1 MLHGLI
7 HDELAP
13 NIGLEM
19 VKKFAF
25 AAVHLIFFASVMVI
39 AAYWGIR
46 IFTSAPIAAPP
57 PLPPP
62 PLRDPDPMAAARMF
76 GKVDVVQSVATNV
89 QALGVFAAG
98 KDSSAV
104 LVVDGKPAR
113 VFLLGQEVAPG
124 MKLVSVTPEIA
135 VLESS
140 GGGRQEV
147 RLPARPI
154 AQLGGLPAAPNFFR
168 DGNTLTAPSSEGAPN
183 IPRASPM
190 QAPRPAPQPPPVV
203 PPQIPQQFPN
213 QPVPAQMPQQP
224 TPQQQMQ
231 QQQMQQQQ
239 MQQQQMQQQQMQQ
252 QVPQP
257 IIPGGVP
264 AQAQ

>member
-1 MLHGLI
+1 
-7 HDELAP
+7 
-13 NIGLEM
+13 
-19 VKKFAF
+19 VTKFAF
-25 AAVHLIFFASVMVI
+25 AAVHLVFFAAVMAI

-46 IFTSAPIAAPP
+46 IVTPAPIAAPP

-76 GKVDVVQSVATNV
+76 GKVDVVQSVASNV
-89 QALGVFAAG
+89 QALGIFSAG
-98 KDSSAV
+98 KDSSAI

-113 VFLLGQEVAPG
+113 VFLVGQEVVPG
-124 MKLVSVTPEIA
+124 MKLVSVTSEIA

-147 RLPARPI
+147 RMPARPI

-183 IPRASPM
+183 IPRPPPM
-190 QAPRPAPQPPPVV
+190 QAPRPAPQPPPMVA
-203 PPQIPQQFPN
+203 PQMPAQQLPN
-213 QPVPAQMPQQP
+213 QPVPPQMQQQPIPQQVPQQQMPQQ
-224 TPQQQMQ
+224 QMP
-231 QQQMQQQQ
+231 
-239 MQQQQMQQQQMQQ
+239 Q

-264 AQAQ
+264 AQTQ

>member
-1 MLHGLI
+1 M
-7 HDELAP
+7 A
-13 NIGLEM
+13 M
-19 VKKFAF
+19 
-25 AAVHLIFFASVMVI
+25 

-46 IFTSAPIAAPP
+46 IFTPAPIAAPP

-76 GKVDVVQSVATNV
+76 GKVDVVQSVASNV

-113 VFLLGQEVAPG
+113 VFLVGQEVAPG
-124 MKLVSVTPEIA
+124 MKLVSVTSEIA

-183 IPRASPM
+183 IPRTVPM
-190 QAPRPAPQPPPVV
+190 PAARPALPQPPPMPPQV
-203 PPQIPQQFPN
+203 PAQQFPSQPLPQVPQQQIQPQQMPQQQIPQQ
-213 QPVPAQMPQQP
+213 QMP
-224 TPQQQMQ
+224 
-231 QQQMQQQQ
+231 
-239 MQQQQMQQQQMQQ
+239 QQ

-264 AQAQ
+264 AQTQ

>member
-1 MLHGLI
+1 
-7 HDELAP
+7 
-13 NIGLEM
+13 

-25 AAVHLIFFASVMVI
+25 AAVHLLFFAGVMAI

-46 IFTSAPIAAPP
+46 MFTPAPIAAPP

-76 GKVDVVQSVATNV
+76 GKVDVVQSVASNV

-113 VFLLGQEVAPG
+113 VFLVGQEVAPG
-124 MKLVSVTPEIA
+124 MKLVSVTSEIA

-183 IPRASPM
+183 IPRTVPM
-190 QAPRPAPQPPPVV
+190 PAARPALPQPPPM
-203 PPQIPQQFPN
+203 PPQVPAQQFPS
-213 QPVPAQMPQQP
+213 QPAPQMPQQQIP
-224 TPQQQMQ
+224 PQQMQ
-231 QQQMQQQQ
+231 QQIQQQQ
-239 MQQQQMQQQQMQQ
+239 MQQQ

-264 AQAQ
+264 AQTQ

>member
-1 MLHGLI
+1 M
-7 HDELAP
+7 A
-13 NIGLEM
+13 
-19 VKKFAF
+19 
-25 AAVHLIFFASVMVI
+25 I

-46 IFTSAPIAAPP
+46 IFTPAPIAAPP

-89 QALGVFAAG
+89 QALGIFAAG

-113 VFLLGQEVAPG
+113 VFLVGQEVVPG

-147 RLPARPI
+147 RMPARPI

-168 DGNTLTAPSSEGAPN
+168 DGNTLTAPSSDGAPTN
-183 IPRASPM
+183 IPRSVPM
-190 QAPRPAPQPPPVV
+190 QAPRQAPQPPPMVQPQV
-203 PPQIPQQFPN
+203 PAQQFPS
-213 QPVPAQMPQQP
+213 QPPQQVPQQQMPQQQI
-224 TPQQQMQ
+224 PQQQMQ
-231 QQQMQQQQ
+231 QQQIPQQQ
-239 MQQQQMQQQQMQQ
+239 MPQQQMPQQQMPQQ
-252 QVPQP
+252 QMPQQPVPQP

-264 AQAQ
+264 AQTQ

>member
-7 HDELAP
+7 HGELRRTSDG
-13 NIGLEM
+13 I

-25 AAVHLIFFASVMVI
+25 AAVHLLFFAAVLAI
-39 AAYWGIR
+39 AGFWGIR
-46 IFTSAPIAAPP
+46 IFTPSPIAAPP

-62 PLRDPDPMAAARMF
+62 PLRDPDPLAAARMF
-76 GKVDVVQSVATNV
+76 GKVDVVQSIATNV

-113 VFLLGQEVAPG
+113 VFLIGQEVAPG
-124 MKLVSVTPEIA
+124 MKLVSVTSEIA
-135 VLESS
+135 ILESS
-140 GGGRQEV
+140 GGRQEV

-183 IPRASPM
+183 IPRATPP
-190 QAPRPAPQPPPVV
+190 PRPALPQPPPMVQ
-203 PPQIPQQFPN
+203 PQIPAQQFPN
-213 QPVPAQMPQQP
+213 QPVQQQQLQQQQL
-224 TPQQQMQ
+224 QQQMQ

-239 MQQQQMQQQQMQQ
+239 MQQQQQQMPQ
-252 QVPQP
+252 PQP

-264 AQAQ
+264 AQTQ

>member
-1 MLHGLI
+1 
-7 HDELAP
+7 
-13 NIGLEM
+13 

-25 AAVHLIFFASVMVI
+25 AAVHLVFFAGVMAI

-46 IFTSAPIAAPP
+46 IFTPAPIAAPP

-113 VFLLGQEVAPG
+113 VFLVGQEVVPG

-147 RLPARPI
+147 RMPTRPI

-168 DGNTLTAPSSEGAPN
+168 DGNTLTAPSSDGAPN
-183 IPRASPM
+183 IPRTVP
-190 QAPRPAPQPPPVV
+190 APRQPLPQPQV
-203 PPQIPQQFPN
+203 PPQQFPSQPPQQVPQQQIPQQ
-213 QPVPAQMPQQP
+213 QVPQQQMPQQQMPQQQMPQQQMPQQQMPQQQMPQQP
-224 TPQQQMQ
+224 
-231 QQQMQQQQ
+231 
-239 MQQQQMQQQQMQQ
+239 
-252 QVPQP
+252 VPQP

-264 AQAQ
+264 AQTQ

>member
-1 MLHGLI
+1 M
-7 HDELAP
+7 
-13 NIGLEM
+13 
-19 VKKFAF
+19 KKFAF
-25 AAVHLIFFASVMVI
+25 AAVHLVFFAGVMAI

-46 IFTSAPIAAPP
+46 IFTPAPIAAPP

-62 PLRDPDPMAAARMF
+62 PLRDPDPMASARMF
-76 GKVDVVQSVATNV
+76 GKVDVVQAVASNV
-89 QALGVFAAG
+89 QALGIFSAG

-113 VFLLGQEVAPG
+113 VYLIGQEVAPG
-124 MKLVSVTPEIA
+124 MKLVSVTSELV
-135 VLESS
+135 VLEA

-183 IPRASPM
+183 IPRASV
-190 QAPRPAPQPPPVV
+190 QTPRPALPQPPPMPQMPQQFPAQPPQQV
-203 PPQIPQQFPN
+203 PQQPMPQQQIPQQQIQQ
-213 QPVPAQMPQQP
+213 QPVPQQIP
-224 TPQQQMQ
+224 P
-231 QQQMQQQQ
+231 
-239 MQQQQMQQQQMQQ
+239 Q

>member
-1 MLHGLI
+1 
-7 HDELAP
+7 
-13 NIGLEM
+13 

-25 AAVHLIFFASVMVI
+25 AAVHLVFFAGVMAI

-46 IFTSAPIAAPP
+46 IFTPAPIAAPP

-113 VFLLGQEVAPG
+113 VFLVGQEVVPG
-124 MKLVSVTPEIA
+124 MKLVSVTSEIA

-147 RLPARPI
+147 RMPARPI

-168 DGNTLTAPSSEGAPN
+168 DGNTLTAPSSDGAPN
-183 IPRASPM
+183 IPRTVPM
-190 QAPRPAPQPPPVV
+190 QAPRQALPQPPPMV
-203 PPQIPQQFPN
+203 PPQVPAQQLPSQPMPQQQIPQQ
-213 QPVPAQMPQQP
+213 QVPQQQIPQQQMPQQQIP
-224 TPQQQMQ
+224 QQQIPQQQMPQ
-231 QQQMQQQQ
+231 QA
-239 MQQQQMQQQQMQQ
+239 
-252 QVPQP
+252 VPQP

-264 AQAQ
+264 AQTQ

>member
-1 MLHGLI
+1 
-7 HDELAP
+7 
-13 NIGLEM
+13 

-25 AAVHLIFFASVMVI
+25 AAVHLLFFAGVMAI

-46 IFTSAPIAAPP
+46 IFTPAPIAAPP

-113 VFLLGQEVAPG
+113 VFLVGQEVAPG
-124 MKLVSVTPEIA
+124 MKLVSVTSEIA

-147 RLPARPI
+147 RMPARPI

-168 DGNTLTAPSSEGAPN
+168 DGNTLTAPSSDGAPN
-183 IPRASPM
+183 IPRTVPM
-190 QAPRPAPQPPPVV
+190 PAARPALPQPPPMPPQV
-203 PPQIPQQFPN
+203 PPQQFPSQPLPQMPQQQIQPQQMPQQQIPQQ
-213 QPVPAQMPQQP
+213 QMP
-224 TPQQQMQ
+224 
-231 QQQMQQQQ
+231 
-239 MQQQQMQQQQMQQ
+239 QQ

-264 AQAQ
+264 AQTQ

>member
-1 MLHGLI
+1 M
-7 HDELAP
+7 A
-13 NIGLEM
+13 
-19 VKKFAF
+19 
-25 AAVHLIFFASVMVI
+25 I

-46 IFTSAPIAAPP
+46 IFTPAPIAAPP

-89 QALGVFAAG
+89 QALGIFAAG

-113 VFLLGQEVAPG
+113 VFLVGQEVVPG

-147 RLPARPI
+147 RMPARPI

-183 IPRASPM
+183 IPRTVPM
-190 QAPRPAPQPPPVV
+190 QAPRQALPQPQV
-203 PPQIPQQFPN
+203 PPQQFPSQPPQQVPQQQIPQQ
-213 QPVPAQMPQQP
+213 QVPQQQIPQQQVPQQQVPQQQVPQQQMPQQP
-224 TPQQQMQ
+224 
-231 QQQMQQQQ
+231 
-239 MQQQQMQQQQMQQ
+239 
-252 QVPQP
+252 VPQP

-264 AQAQ
+264 AQTQ